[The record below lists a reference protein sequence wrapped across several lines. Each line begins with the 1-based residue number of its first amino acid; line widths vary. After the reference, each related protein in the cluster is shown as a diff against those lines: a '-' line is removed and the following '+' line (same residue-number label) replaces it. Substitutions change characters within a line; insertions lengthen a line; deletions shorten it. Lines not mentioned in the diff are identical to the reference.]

1 MRLLD
6 LKSTA
11 IEIRQAIDQGK
22 RQKLPTP
29 FFFLVGA
36 GISNP
41 PVSLAANIQASCRE
55 EARKYGK
62 DKPPESDKL
71 IDSYSYWFEQAYPQ
85 PENRQLFL
93 RELMENAFISRANFR
108 LAHLLI

>member
-1 MRLLD
+1 MRFVD
-6 LKSTA
+6 LKSA
-11 IEIRQAIDQGK
+11 AVEIRQAIDQGK
-22 RQKLPTP
+22 RQKLPSP

-36 GISNP
+36 GISSP
-41 PVSLAANIQASCRE
+41 PLPLAASIQASCSE

-62 DKPPESDKL
+62 HKPPESDKL

-93 RELMENAFISRANFR
+93 RELMERAFI
-108 LAHLLI
+108 